1 METGVGSDPDT
12 DPKYVAESKASA
24 ETCDENAVK
33 PCHECEI
40 LGVKSGQWKDSDDKC
55 KANLNTFSVYSV
67 GDFISERLKIVHL
80 TSCMYYLWQ

>member
-1 METGVGSDPDT
+1 M
-12 DPKYVAESKASA
+12 AESKASA

-33 PCHECEI
+33 SCHECEI
-40 LGVKSGQWKDSDDKC
+40 FGVKSGQWKDSDDKC

-80 TSCMYYLWQ
+80 TS

>member
-1 METGVGSDPDT
+1 M
-12 DPKYVAESKASA
+12 AESKASA

-33 PCHECEI
+33 SCQCEI

-80 TSCMYYLWQ
+80 TS